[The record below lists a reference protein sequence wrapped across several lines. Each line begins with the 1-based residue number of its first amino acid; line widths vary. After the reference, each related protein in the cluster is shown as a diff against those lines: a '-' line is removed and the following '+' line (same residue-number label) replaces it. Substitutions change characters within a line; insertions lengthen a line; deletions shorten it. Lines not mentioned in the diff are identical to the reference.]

1 MDKKIKISAVSYL
14 NSKPFLYGLFRNDF
28 DKTFS
33 LALDYPS
40 ECARKLINHEVD
52 LGLVPVAVIPEIE
65 NVQIISDFCIGADG
79 PVKTVCIY
87 AELPLDEIKEI
98 YLDYQSRTSVQLL
111 KVLLKKHWMLSP
123 KLIDAPKDY
132 INKIKHNTAALVI
145 GDRTIGLEQRFPYV
159 YDLSEAWKKYSGMP
173 FVFAAWVSNG
183 SLPQEF
189 VHNFNACL
197 KDGVSRIEQVA
208 QLFQS
213 SHLNFDV
220 LEYYSKFISYEL
232 DSQKTEGMN
241 RFLSEAKEI
250 TI

>member
-65 NVQIISDFCIGADG
+65 NAQIISDFCIGADG

-87 AELPLDEIKEI
+87 AELPIEEIKEI

-111 KVLLKKHWMLSP
+111 KILLKKYWMLSP
-123 KLIDAPKDY
+123 KLIDTPKDY
-132 INKIKHNTAALVI
+132 INKIKQNTAALVI

-159 YDLSEAWKKYSGMP
+159 YDLSE
-173 FVFAAWVSNG
+173 
-183 SLPQEF
+183 
-189 VHNFNACL
+189 
-197 KDGVSRIEQVA
+197 D
-208 QLFQS
+208 
-213 SHLNFDV
+213 
-220 LEYYSKFISYEL
+220 
-232 DSQKTEGMN
+232 
-241 RFLSEAKEI
+241 
-250 TI
+250 